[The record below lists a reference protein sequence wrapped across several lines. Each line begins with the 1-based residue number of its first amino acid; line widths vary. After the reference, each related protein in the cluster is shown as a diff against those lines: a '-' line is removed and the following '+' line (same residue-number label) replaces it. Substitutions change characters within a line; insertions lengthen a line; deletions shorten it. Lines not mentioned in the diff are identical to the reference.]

1 MRYLTLLF
9 VFILVVERV
18 RESEKEGDALEAGV
32 LILGAIVATLTVVQ
46 TLLKSGPML
55 GGYEPGAHW
64 QARRVVSTFINENH
78 QAAFFNLL
86 TFVAFDSA
94 FRAFGYRKRALYGF
108 LGWGFAGLSLA
119 SGSRAGW
126 WALLVGGIVYFVV
139 QNKASFM
146 RKHPR
151 HFWGLLLGTLVG
163 SAGLITLADSLLELG
178 WIEGPDG
185 KWNSKLQGILVAA
198 QSIPAFWFTGMGA
211 DAFGEGAG
219 LMNEGLPNLYLT
231 HVENSPLQFL
241 MNFGLLPGAALL
253 WGWIRVGKRVCW
265 AGVKDLEH
273 PGIVIGILVVVL
285 QNMADFFSF
294 HFGSRHTRG
303 CPVGMPRREGCCD
316 QFRSSKSRNSAQRNS
331 RSGFG
336 RNCNAGCGQ
345 RPVLELGREFMGSGN
360 DSATFRSGL
369 RGCHEIG

>member
-1 MRYLTLLF
+1 MRQGLSRQTGIKRPFQTHQFAGGVLVSILILAPLLVGGVPQWVQLMMASLSTLGFGALLVSRTYRKQRMRAGMVVKLFVAMIALALVQLIPLPVSILEWVSPVTGGFAGEIATALNTPDAFFSISLHPSQTSFAALRYLTLLF

-119 SGSRAGW
+119 SGSHAGW

-151 HFWGLLLGTLVG
+151 HFWGLLLGTLG
-163 SAGLITLADSLLELG
+163 QR
-178 WIEGPDG
+178 GPD
-185 KWNSKLQGILVAA
+185 
-198 QSIPAFWFTGMGA
+198 
-211 DAFGEGAG
+211 
-219 LMNEGLPNLYLT
+219 
-231 HVENSPLQFL
+231 
-241 MNFGLLPGAALL
+241 
-253 WGWIRVGKRVCW
+253 
-265 AGVKDLEH
+265 H
-273 PGIVIGILVVVL
+273 PGGFPVGIG
-285 QNMADFFSF
+285 
-294 HFGSRHTRG
+294 GSRT
-303 CPVGMPRREGCCD
+303 
-316 QFRSSKSRNSAQRNS
+316 
-331 RSGFG
+331 
-336 RNCNAGCGQ
+336 
-345 RPVLELGREFMGSGN
+345 
-360 DSATFRSGL
+360 
-369 RGCHEIG
+369 